1 MFKLFQNDTSSVV
14 GLKAL
19 GLAKEIKN
27 IPPKTTH
34 NTQDNSAQKP
44 KQTTG
49 KVQTTVRQLQ
59 QNLNLFV
66 DTQIHPAPNADILD
80 NLFQENKHLLNFNN
94 NKLIG

>member
-1 MFKLFQNDTSSVV
+1 MFKLFQNDTAVV

-19 GLAKEIKN
+19 GLAKEIRN
-27 IPPKTTH
+27 IPPKIAKNAKN
-34 NTQDNSAQKP
+34 NTQEKSQQNTM
-44 KQTTG
+44 QTH
-49 KVQTTVRQLQ
+49 TTVRQLQ

-94 NKLIG
+94 NKPIG